1 MNTTKALGDRG
12 EAAAAQYLRKRGCQL
27 LASQWRCRY
36 GELDLVARDRDG
48 TICFVEVKLRSGS
61 FAGLPRE
68 AVDRRKR
75 NGSGPQRPAIS
86 VSTTWTLPPGSMWR
100 RFIRMGFTAP
110 SGWNIWKM
118 RFEKQSEGES
128 DMKYYSTRDA
138 AVRMDA
144 AEAIKMGLSRDGGL
158 LTPCEI
164 PQIDRAFLESLVNVR
179 YQERAAKVM
188 GLYLTD
194 YTYEELSGFAENA
207 YGPEKFDCD
216 AVAPVRTV
224 DETTHCLELWHGP
237 TSAFKDMA
245 LQMLP
250 QLLSAAL
257 RKTGESKTVCIL
269 VATSGDTGKA
279 AMEGFADVPQT
290 KILVFYPKDGVSK
303 VQETQMVTQDGANV
317 GVCAV
322 EGNFD
327 DAQAGVKRIFSDEAI
342 RATLADR
349 GYFLSS
355 ANSINWGRILPQV
368 VYYISAYCDLVRDG
382 KLSMGDKVNFCVPTG
397 NFGDILA
404 AYYAKR
410 MGLPVGKLICASNC
424 NDVLT
429 DFLRT
434 GVYDKN
440 RPFHTT
446 MSPSMDILVSS
457 NLERLLFDLSGEN
470 DAEVKGYMDAL
481 AKTGKYE
488 VSDAI
493 KAALADQFWGGFCG
507 EAGTSAAIA
516 KYYKENGYLIDTH
529 TAVAAN
535 VMEQYRKATGDK
547 TVTVFVS
554 TASPYKF
561 CDHVLRAIGETPA
574 GDGVELLD
582 QLHETTGTAIPRRLA
597 ALKGKARR
605 FDLTC
610 EKPGMDSVVLEF
622 LK

>member
-1 MNTTKALGDRG
+1 
-12 EAAAAQYLRKRGCQL
+12 
-27 LASQWRCRY
+27 
-36 GELDLVARDRDG
+36 
-48 TICFVEVKLRSGS
+48 
-61 FAGLPRE
+61 
-68 AVDRRKR
+68 
-75 NGSGPQRPAIS
+75 
-86 VSTTWTLPPGSMWR
+86 
-100 RFIRMGFTAP
+100 
-110 SGWNIWKM
+110 
-118 RFEKQSEGES
+118 
-128 DMKYYSTRDA
+128 MKYYSTRDRS
-138 AVRMDA
+138 VRLDA
-144 AEAIKMGLSRDGGL
+144 AEAIEIGLSRDGGL

-164 PQIDRAFLESLVNVR
+164 PQIDEAFLDSLVHVR

-188 GLYLTD
+188 ALYLTD
-194 YTYEELSGFAENA
+194 YTEAELLTFAENA
-207 YGPEKFDCD
+207 YGPEKYDTE
-216 AVAPVRTV
+216 AVAPVRTL

-257 RKTGESKTVCIL
+257 KKTGEDKTVCIL

-290 KILVFYPKDGVSK
+290 KIMVFYPKDGVSR
-303 VQETQMVTQDGANV
+303 VQETQMVTQDGENV

-322 EGNFD
+322 VGNFD
-327 DAQAGVKRIFSDEAI
+327 DAQAGVKRIFSDAAI
-342 RATLADR
+342 RETLAQR

-382 KLSMGDKVNFCVPTG
+382 RIVMGDKVNFCVPTG

-434 GVYDKN
+434 GVYDRN
-440 RPFHTT
+440 RPFHNT
-446 MSPSMDILVSS
+446 MSPSMDILISS

-470 DAEVKGYMDAL
+470 DAQIREYMDAL
-481 AKTGKYE
+481 AQSGRYE

-493 KAALADQFWGGFCG
+493 KAALAEQYWGGFCD

-516 KYYKENGYLIDTH
+516 KYYKEYGYLIDTH
-529 TAVAAN
+529 TAVAAS
-535 VMEQYRKATGDK
+535 VMEQYRAATGDK
-547 TVTVFVS
+547 TPTVFVS

-561 CDHVLRAIGETPA
+561 CDSVLTAIGETPV

-582 QLHETTGTAIPRRLA
+582 QLHEKTGVAIPRRLA
-597 ALKGKARR
+597 ELKGKARR

-610 EKPGMDSVVLEF
+610 EKPGMDKVVLDF